1 MTRLGMQV
9 RAPTVMREVTIR
21 RLQRWLDGAPI
32 RPHEARRK
40 AKLKS
45 ILR

>member
-1 MTRLGMQV
+1 MTRLRLQV
-9 RAPTVMREVTIR
+9 RAPTVMREVTVEQ
-21 RLQRWLDGAPI
+21 LQCWLDGAPI

-40 AKLKS
+40 ARLKS